1 MESIT
6 IKDVARIGTDLRRGS
21 QYGFPRDQQS
31 SGYQSGD
38 KGNDHAG
45 HQGKPL
51 CSKQQC
57 P

>member
-6 IKDVARIGTDLRRGS
+6 IKDVARICGVGS

-45 HQGKPL
+45 HQGRIIMFQTTVPVI
-51 CSKQQC
+51 
-57 P
+57 